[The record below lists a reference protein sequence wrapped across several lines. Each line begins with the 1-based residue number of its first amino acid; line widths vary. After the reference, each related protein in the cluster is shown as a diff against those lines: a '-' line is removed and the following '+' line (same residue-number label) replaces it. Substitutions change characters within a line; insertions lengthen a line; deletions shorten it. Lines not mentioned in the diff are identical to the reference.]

1 MTQRPSPPP
10 DPSRPAPFN
19 FRRLLK
25 ALAAIF
31 GGSLLVVA
39 LGIIAFC
46 RSEVG
51 QAAWG
56 PAKEMREL
64 YSDTM
69 NTPGTTELKKL
80 GCGRA
85 AVMDT
90 SRWGNVGAAT
100 FDADPCAVER
110 REDGLFTPQVT
121 RLAPDVST
129 ILLSVPTFASSRWYA
144 RPSSITSASG
154 RPPVSARNSGEVK

>member
-1 MTQRPSPPP
+1 
-10 DPSRPAPFN
+10 
-19 FRRLLK
+19 LLK

-56 PAKEMREL
+56 PAKEM
-64 YSDTM
+64 
-69 NTPGTTELKKL
+69 
-80 GCGRA
+80 
-85 AVMDT
+85 
-90 SRWGNVGAAT
+90 
-100 FDADPCAVER
+100 
-110 REDGLFTPQVT
+110 
-121 RLAPDVST
+121 
-129 ILLSVPTFASSRWYA
+129 
-144 RPSSITSASG
+144 PSPSG